1 MKLPLKI
8 PGILALLMM
17 LTIVAAPAGTDTA
30 KPSVAVSDV
39 QVSPAALMPG
49 DTGTITITLAN
60 GQKTLAGSTTTSS
73 DTYNYA
79 PGTSGGMTTPS
90 HVAVT
95 STTSS
100 SAPDGSYI
108 IKEVTLL
115 ADAPIRVLS
124 KGFNDVGR
132 MGMGDTAKFTFTIKA
147 DDDAADATYTLT
159 LKVRTDDGDIYLNYP
174 IKVQVDGDEPQLIV
188 SDYAEAYN
196 TTENSV
202 SLDVVNPRGTP
213 IDSVKVMA
221 SGDEF
226 VFEPQDFY
234 IGTLK
239 AGDMYT
245 ADFTVDSRGDAYY
258 SAPQFVLVYRN
269 GDNWHQTA
277 PVSVTPHAPR
287 KGWWDTWSAGF
298 WASLWSYYAAGALS
312 AIVVVALGA
321 VVFRRVRQVKG
332 R

>member
-1 MKLPLKI
+1 SIIRML
-8 PGILALLMM
+8 GILALLVAS
-17 LTIVAAPAGTDTA
+17 IVVAPAGADTA
-30 KPSVAVSDV
+30 RASVSVTDV

-60 GQKTLAGSTTTSS
+60 GQKALAGSTTTSS

-90 HVAVT
+90 HVSVS

-100 SAPDGSYI
+100 NAPDGSFI

-115 ADAPIRVLS
+115 ADAPIRVVS
-124 KGFNDVGR
+124 NGFNDVGR
-132 MGMGDTAKFTFTIKA
+132 MGMGDTARFTFTIKA
-147 DDDAADATYTLT
+147 DDNAADTVYTLT
-159 LKVRTDDGDIYLNYP
+159 LKVRTDDGEIYLNYP
-174 IKVQVDGDEPQLIV
+174 VKVQVDSDAPQLFV
-188 SDYAEAYN
+188 SDYAETYN
-196 TTENSV
+196 GTENNKV

-213 IDSVKVMA
+213 IDSVKVIA

-226 VFEPQDFY
+226 VFEPQDFF

-245 ADFTVDSRGDAYY
+245 AEFTVDSRGDTYG
-258 SAPQFVLVYRN
+258 SVPQFVMVYRN

-277 PVSVTPHAPR
+277 PVTVAPHAPR
-287 KGWWDTWSAGF
+287 KGWWDAWTAGL
-298 WASLWSYYAAGALS
+298 WASLWSYFAAGALS
-312 AIVVVALGA
+312 ALVVVALGA
-321 VVFRRVRQVKG
+321 VVSRRVRHFKN